1 MLKDKDH
8 KTGINKEINYSSN
21 IQKNIIKEST
31 SINDKI
37 INDFNPAA
45 NYEKNEFKE
54 KRKIENNN
62 IIFDIPIN
70 HLSQNLNKINDFTN
84 IPNEEK
90 DTKSKIIFDMP
101 INTIRNDIKENEK
114 KKGEDT
120 DNTSKDYFQDFVDD
134 YIFDD
139 YEENEENEEKE
150 EKEEGKPIFNIP
162 IGIIK
167 KESKN

>member
-1 MLKDKDH
+1 MFEGKDY

-21 IQKNIIKEST
+21 IEKDIFKEST
-31 SINDKI
+31 SIKNKI
-37 INDFNPAA
+37 INDLNPA
-45 NYEKNEFKE
+45 NYEENEFKE
-54 KRKIENNN
+54 KKKMENKD

-70 HLSQNLNKINDFTN
+70 QLSQNFNKINDFTD
-84 IPNEEK
+84 ISNEEK

-101 INTIRNDIKENEK
+101 INIIRNNIKEKEK

-120 DNTSKDYFQDFVDD
+120 DFTNNDYFQDFVDD

-139 YEENEENEEKE
+139 YEENEG
-150 EKEEGKPIFNIP
+150 KEEGKPIFNIP
-162 IGIIK
+162 IGLIK